1 MATTI
6 SLSNGSRNALYMVVL
21 VFLLAKY
28 ILYIY
33 LGSRVNLLTQLFK
46 RDAYM

>member
-6 SLSNGSRNALYMVVL
+6 SLSNGSRNALDMVVL

-28 ILYIY
+28 ILLYI
-33 LGSRVNLLTQLFK
+33 LRVE
-46 RDAYM
+46 